1 MLSVLA
7 LRANEVTA
15 VHPDTVLNERCH
27 DVRRQALTIAHN
39 GSLRLLAQVVYQEDT
54 VIDTLQL
61 VEELVYLIK

>member
-15 VHPDTVLNERCH
+15 VHPHATLNQCGY
-27 DVRRQALTIAHN
+27 DVRRQALTIAHD